1 MTAKKRISFVL
12 GIMTIL
18 LLVLFGHKNLE
29 TNDVTPSESTSS
41 LPTNT
46 TLSGQY
52 ACLPLVDTKTPSTE
66 ECIFGLKIDD
76 ETYYMVNF
84 GQTAIAKNQFDKRA
98 HIRAEGFVVTKETLN
113 TDQWTK
119 YNMKGIFTITKI
131 LEVKEID
138 Q

>member
-1 MTAKKRISFVL
+1 
-12 GIMTIL
+12 
-18 LLVLFGHKNLE
+18 
-29 TNDVTPSESTSS
+29 
-41 LPTNT
+41 
-46 TLSGQY
+46 
-52 ACLPLVDTKTPSTE
+52 
-66 ECIFGLKIDD
+66 
-76 ETYYMVNF
+76 MVNF

-131 LEVKEID
+131 LEVKETA